1 MPALD
6 ADPLPQLSVAGAR
19 IVDPAGAE
27 VRLRGF
33 GVGGWMN
40 LENFINGFPGVEHR
54 LRSKVASVLGATRA
68 DLFFD
73 RWADHFLSE
82 ADIKFAASLGANVLR
97 LAVNYRHFESD
108 DSPFSYREEGFERLR
123 RALDLCGRNGL
134 YAIIDLH
141 SAPGWQNP
149 DWHCDN
155 MSRTALL
162 WSHPHFAERTGR
174 LWSELAA
181 RFHDHPALGGY
192 DLLNEPATNTP
203 YERDDYTSLNVLYSR
218 LVKAVRD
225 VDPRHLIF
233 LEGNMFGSRFEQLD
247 IPDTHNVVWSFH
259 DYGPAQV
266 GPGPY
271 PGMYRD
277 RWIDA
282 DVLAEVI
289 HGLPGPRFAARH
301 GVPLWVGEFGAV
313 FAGPPEETD
322 DRLRALDDQIAV
334 FESAGWSW
342 TAWTL
347 KDIGAMGVLSIQ
359 PDSSYAALS
368 EIAASLKSACL
379 ADKWATWE
387 PQGPV
392 AAAVGALASALSSV
406 GVAPFEQLVDEL
418 GGRVGSDY
426 AADLLQEQF
435 VAELGRLDDDALEQA
450 AASFAFDV
458 CCVRKPYADLLAERF
473 AAGRRDG

>member
-1 MPALD
+1 
-6 ADPLPQLSVAGAR
+6 
-19 IVDPAGAE
+19 
-27 VRLRGF
+27 
-33 GVGGWMN
+33 
-40 LENFINGFPGVEHR
+40 
-54 LRSKVASVLGATRA
+54 
-68 DLFFD
+68 
-73 RWADHFLSE
+73 
-82 ADIKFAASLGANVLR
+82 
-97 LAVNYRHFESD
+97 
-108 DSPFSYREEGFERLR
+108 
-123 RALDLCGRNGL
+123 
-134 YAIIDLH
+134 
-141 SAPGWQNP
+141 
-149 DWHCDN
+149 
-155 MSRTALL
+155 
-162 WSHPHFAERTGR
+162 
-174 LWSELAA
+174 
-181 RFHDHPALGGY
+181 
-192 DLLNEPATNTP
+192 
-203 YERDDYTSLNVLYSR
+203 
-218 LVKAVRD
+218 
-225 VDPRHLIF
+225 
-233 LEGNMFGSRFEQLD
+233 
-247 IPDTHNVVWSFH
+247 
-259 DYGPAQV
+259 
-266 GPGPY
+266 
-271 PGMYRD
+271 MYRD

-392 AAAVGALASALSSV
+392 AASVGALASALSSV